1 VTNLST
7 LLDPSRAA
15 HASIRG
21 YLYQAW
27 LGVERWLNLR
37 DDEVLRCEGDED
49 LDRLL
54 RDGSG
59 GWSEQVKVLSSGV
72 TNQVVQKTLRQFA
85 VSHHRLRTADPPEP
99 RRFRFTSTA
108 TRSAAILED
117 WEKSKTD
124 DTARA
129 RLIDELRKLLPF
141 AKRGGRR
148 LAGGAR
154 AWAGEASSGDR

>member
-1 VTNLST
+1 MSALST

-27 LGVERWLNLR
+27 LGVERGLELG

-59 GWSEQVKVLSSGV
+59 SWSEQVKAYTGKINGTRQGEGV
-72 TNQVVQKTLRQFA
+72 QLLAPFLFLYPQAFEGLMGALVRDYRRHCA
-85 VSHHRLRTADPPEP
+85 EADREP
-99 RRFRFTSTA
+99 DLEFRVPSRRFWF
-108 TRSAAILED
+108 I
-117 WEKSKTD
+117 
-124 DTARA
+124 
-129 RLIDELRKLLPF
+129 
-141 AKRGGRR
+141 
-148 LAGGAR
+148 
-154 AWAGEASSGDR
+154 